1 MMQKKLLLLLLIS
14 CSLFFAAC
22 KKIKQE
28 KACDQLVAAMQAADI
43 TKAGE
48 AIASYINTLPSKDYT
63 ADNLNKLISA
73 INKSNCGINASSL
86 CFDCIKTLPSMS
98 EFRISIQT
106 GGTTVSK
113 IIDISYLISDNRMRF
128 VNMHE

>member
-1 MMQKKLLLLLLIS
+1 MQKKALLLLVIS
-14 CSLFFAAC
+14 ISLVFAAC

-28 KACDQLVAAMQAADI
+28 KACDQLVAAMQAADV

-48 AIASYINTLPSKDYT
+48 AIANYINTLPSKEYT
-63 ADNLNKLISA
+63 EANLNKLMNA
-73 INKSNCGINASSL
+73 ITTSKCGITASQL

-106 GGTTVSK
+106 GSTTLSK
-113 IIDISYLISDNRMRF
+113 TIDISYLISDNRMRF